1 MEASANIDSKI
12 SENYVA
18 KQELQKFWK
27 QMKAFF
33 ESVETDIYNLR
44 ILVMSFIDKI
54 KAVISKNNPVEVVE
68 EFEKWVKFFTSEK

>member
-1 MEASANIDSKI
+1 METHSHNEAKL
-12 SENYVA
+12 SEHYAA

-27 QMKAFF
+27 QIKAFF

-54 KAVISKNNPVEVVE
+54 KTVLSKNNPIEVVE